1 MSTST
6 QLHAPVVFI
15 TDACSY
21 NEHMAMIGHSE
32 PYNQHNP
39 ILQAELE
46 HNYRL
51 RQELSKQH
59 QFAQSALR
67 NWRNALAQRWESEV
81 AGQRL
86 YLKLH
91 AFVRNHYGADT
102 PFLRLIA
109 PDHNQARTAEELLAD
124 LRRIEASF
132 RIVEPQP
139 LWIEEHMSELC
150 LICEQLDRTLAYS
163 RRCESERRSAM
174 LSRRL
179 AEKAYQQSIERVHT
193 LMEDP
198 IQMEDP
204 TQQAI
209 AVPFADTGD

>member
-6 QLHAPVVFI
+6 RLHAPVTFI
-15 TDACSY
+15 TDMCNY
-21 NEHMAMIGHSE
+21 DEYMAMLGHTE
-32 PYNQHNP
+32 PYSNHNP
-39 ILQAELE
+39 FLQAELE

-59 QFAQSALR
+59 QSAQAALR
-67 NWRNALAQRWESEV
+67 NWRDALAQRWESEV

-86 YLKLH
+86 YLKIH
-91 AFVRNHYGADT
+91 AFLRDHYGADT

-109 PDHNQARTAEELLAD
+109 PYHDRARTAEELLAD
-124 LRRIEASF
+124 LRRMEASF

-139 LWIEEHMSELC
+139 LWIEKHMSELS

-163 RRCESERRSAM
+163 RRCETERRSAM
-174 LSRRL
+174 FSQRV

-193 LMEDP
+193 LMEEP
-198 IQMEDP
+198 SIHQVAP
-204 TQQAI
+204 A
-209 AVPFADTGD
+209 PFVDTGD